1 MGKIVAIL
9 QSNYIPWKG
18 YFDLINSVDEFILYD
33 DVQYTRRDWRNRN
46 KIKTPDGTQWLTI
59 PVEVKGKYFQKI
71 NETLISDPSWSK
83 NHWIRIC
90 NAYSKSPFFK
100 TYAPILETIYTNCK
114 SLSLSEINSIF
125 ISEICKC
132 LEVSTPITNSTSYP
146 TETENPSERLLQI
159 CTQAGATVYVSG
171 PAAKNYLDV
180 GIFLAQNIEVQWM
193 EYVGY
198 PEYKQLH
205 PPFDHFV
212 SILDLLFNVGPDCL
226 IYFKRH
232 RNAA

>member
-1 MGKIVAIL
+1 MSKIVAIL

-71 NETLISDPSWSK
+71 NETLINDSSWSK
-83 NHWIRIC
+83 NHWTRIC
-90 NAYSKSPFFK
+90 SAYSKSPFFK
-100 TYAPILETIYTNCK
+100 TYGPIIEAIYSNCK

-125 ISEICKC
+125 ISEICKH
-132 LEVSTPITNSTSYP
+132 LEITTPITDCTSYP

-159 CTQAGATVYVSG
+159 CTQAGATIYVSG
-171 PAAKNYLDV
+171 PAAKDYLDV
-180 GIFLAQNIEVQWM
+180 TIFHKNGIEVQWVN
-193 EYVGY
+193 YSGY
-198 PEYKQLH
+198 PEYPQFY
-205 PPFDHFV
+205 PPFDHYV
-212 SILDLLFNVGPDCL
+212 SVLDLLFNVGPNALACMER
-226 IYFKRH
+226 IK
-232 RNAA
+232 NAA